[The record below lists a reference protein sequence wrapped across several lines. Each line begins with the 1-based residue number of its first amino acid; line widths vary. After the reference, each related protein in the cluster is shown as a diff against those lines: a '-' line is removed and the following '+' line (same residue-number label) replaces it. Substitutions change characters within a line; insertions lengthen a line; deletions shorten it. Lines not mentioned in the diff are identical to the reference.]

1 MQSCRIDQIVRVV
14 LAHDGYDD
22 FIVENRREIEKSA
35 MCKHVCVLT
44 AIVEY
49 SIKTLLRIEK
59 LFQWL
64 YV

>member
-1 MQSCRIDQIVRVV
+1 MFWLLWTRIFA
-14 LAHDGYDD
+14 LGYDD
-22 FIVENRREIEKSA
+22 FIVENRSGIEESV

-59 LFQWL
+59 
-64 YV
+64 